1 MNPLWI
7 FAQLVSKQ
15 FVSTGKKQMIST
27 GGNSFFS
34 SACFAKSL
42 DNEESVGVL
51 YTNGRPIEPH
61 YLGGD
66 PAAELAHVAVQ
77 LVPALDQRGHPAANQ
92 G

>member
-1 MNPLWI
+1 MRKLE
-7 FAQLVSKQ
+7 
-15 FVSTGKKQMIST
+15 T
-27 GGNSFFS
+27 
-34 SACFAKSL
+34 
-42 DNEESVGVL
+42 VGAL
-51 YTNGRPIEPH
+51 YTNGKPIDPP

>member
-1 MNPLWI
+1 MRKLE
-7 FAQLVSKQ
+7 A
-15 FVSTGKKQMIST
+15 
-27 GGNSFFS
+27 
-34 SACFAKSL
+34 
-42 DNEESVGVL
+42 VGVL
-51 YTNGRPIEPH
+51 YTNGSPIDPH